1 MKTRSPLFLFMA
13 ILLAACS
20 AILPGSGSPQDPDA
34 PSFVPRPEDAAL
46 QRGRAYVNSAD
57 LLTMESFPLQFS
69 LTVKGDLPTPC
80 HQLRVDVQPPDTQ
93 GVIVLDA
100 YSVIDPDRM
109 CAEVLQPFEVNI
121 PLGSY
126 PSGEYE
132 IRLNGEKVAEF
143 TS

>member
-1 MKTRSPLFLFMA
+1 MKARIPLFLLAA

-20 AILPGSGSPQDPDA
+20 AILPGADGPVGGDA
-34 PSFVPRPEDAAL
+34 PSFQPRPEDSAL

-69 LTVKGDLPTPC
+69 LRVQGDLPTPC
-80 HQLRVDVQPPDTQ
+80 HQLRVDIQPPDTQ

-109 CAEVLQPFEVNI
+109 CAEVLQPFDVNI
-121 PLGSY
+121 PLGSF
-126 PSGEYE
+126 PPGDYE
-132 IRLNGEKVAEF
+132 LRLNGEKIAEF
-143 TS
+143 TA